1 MKKETRLL
9 ALLAILVASFSYQGA
24 SAQAALTKGNV
35 LLNAG
40 LGFGYY
46 YAGGVSVNLNGEYS
60 FLDELGIG
68 PYFAYTR
75 WDNGYF
81 GYDYSYTFID
91 IGVRGSYHFAKL
103 FGVTNKKFDPYAG
116 AFLGVVTSSYNYDGP
131 GGNNDYDDAYDGGLR
146 TGIHAG
152 ARYYFSPNFA
162 GYGEL
167 GIGLSPLVLGL
178 TLKL

>member
-1 MKKETRLL
+1 MKKETRFL
-9 ALLAILVASFSYQGA
+9 ALLAILIASFSYQGA
-24 SAQAALTKGNV
+24 SAQAELQKGNL

-46 YAGGVSVNLNGEYS
+46 YAGGVSFNLNAEYS
-60 FLDELGIG
+60 VTDELGIG
-68 PYFAYTR
+68 GYFAYTT
-75 WDNGYF
+75 WDNSYLNNS
-81 GYDYSYTFID
+81 YDYTFLD
-91 IGVRGSYHFAKL
+91 FGARASYHFARI

-116 AFLGVVTSSYNYDGP
+116 AFLGFVTSSFDGP
-131 GGNNDYDDAYDGGLR
+131 GGYDYNDSYDGGLR

-152 ARYYFSPNFA
+152 ARYYFAPTFA

-167 GIGLSPLVLGL
+167 GIGLSPLVLGV